1 MKAGIPH
8 ALTSFS
14 SRSQAMSGTERW
26 TQTNHPIENLRNPS
40 RAYPK
45 GMFAASAAPPMRAGS
60 AQGT

>member
-1 MKAGIPH
+1 M
-8 ALTSFS
+8 
-14 SRSQAMSGTERW
+14 RGTERW

-45 GMFAASAAPPMRAGS
+45 GMFTASAAPPIRAIR